1 MASEPRQELVE
12 QICHL
17 LGQAADGDGP
27 VLARITTAVA
37 VGPYVDALVRDLVN
51 EAREQGHSWGELAEV
66 FATSPANV
74 KHRFGS
80 YRQYD
85 DDDSS

>member
-1 MASEPRQELVE
+1 MAEGARQELVE
-12 QICHL
+12 QISHL
-17 LGQAADGDGP
+17 LGQAAETEGP
-27 VLARITTAVA
+27 VLARITTAIA
-37 VGPYVDALVRDLVN
+37 VGPYLDALVRDLVS
-51 EAREQGHSWGELAEV
+51 EAREQGHSWEEVAEV

-85 DDDSS
+85 DDSS